1 MMTKKKP
8 KFGTRSM
15 VEIEPLPIIWL
26 KFFKLWPNLFW
37 ATVKLFLGG
46 NQFFWVIGS
55 MVESEPLSKTFKAT
69 IKNKIGCLVWWL
81 KN

>member
-1 MMTKKKP
+1 
-8 KFGTRSM
+8 
-15 VEIEPLPIIWL
+15 
-26 KFFKLWPNLFW
+26 LFW